1 MKRYYNEQ
9 LLNDISQRIDIV
21 DIVSETI
28 KLTRKGNRYWGLC
41 PFHEEKTSSFS
52 VTPDKNLFYCF
63 GCHAG
68 GNIFTYIMKR
78 DGLDFT
84 EAVEM
89 LAGRAGVTLELSNRN
104 RKEDGTR
111 KRVLEVNQ
119 AAAQFFNQMLLSSQN
134 KLAIDY
140 IKGRGINLDTISQ
153 FQLGYALDSWNA
165 LEEYLL
171 KKGYAQQY
179 IKMSGLIKRSS
190 NDRYY
195 DLFRKRIVFPIG
207 SYDGK
212 VVGFG
217 GRVMDDSLPKYLNT
231 PETDIYSKRKHLYGL
246 HQARETIRKENQ
258 VLLVE
263 GYMDCIKM
271 HQNGI
276 KNCVATLG
284 TAFTIEQGVLLRR
297 YAEAVIII
305 YDGDEAGQ
313 RETVRT
319 AQVLQEQD
327 LKVEIL
333 TLPSGKDP
341 DDYLE
346 LYGKE
351 EFLRYIQNNKITY
364 LEFKINKYINQAK
377 EMNFEAQKT
386 IINAV
391 KGDIN
396 ALQSEIEVDYYI
408 KNLAQKLRLE
418 QGLVYRE
425 VSSKKR
431 DVLPISKNKSSKDRD
446 NIEYGNYSL
455 EEKILAAML
464 KDPGVYAR
472 IQNTIGIDFISDP
485 GYRELISQ
493 CTHRGQLKQ
502 LVQVEDEKISST
514 AARLEFIL
522 EDIEEIDNVSIDN
535 LIRQVAMTKAK
546 RRQRILY
553 HKLDILKT
561 EGDFNSIMKFILEI
575 DTILNETRE
584 GGYR

>member
-1 MKRYYNEQ
+1 MNRYYNEQ

-41 PFHEEKTSSFS
+41 PFHQEKTPSFS
-52 VTPDKNLFYCF
+52 VAPDKNLFYCF

-68 GNIFTYIMKR
+68 GNLFTYIMKR
-78 DGLDFT
+78 DGLDFA

-89 LAGRAGVTLELSNRN
+89 LASRAGVTLELSNRS
-104 RKEDGTR
+104 RQEDGTR

-119 AAAQFFNQMLLSSQN
+119 AAAEFFNQMLLSATN
-134 KLAIDY
+134 KLALNY
-140 IKGRGINLDTISQ
+140 IKGRGINPDTISQ

-165 LEEYLL
+165 LEEYML
-171 KKGYAQQY
+171 KKGYAQEY
-179 IKMSGLIKRSS
+179 IKLSGLIKRSS
-190 NDRYY
+190 SDRYY
-195 DLFRKRIVFPIG
+195 DLFRNRIIFPIS

-212 VVGFG
+212 VVAFG
-217 GRVMDDSLPKYLNT
+217 GRVMDGSLPKYLNT

-246 HQARETIRKENQ
+246 YQARDSIRKENQ

-276 KNCVATLG
+276 RNCVATLG
-284 TAFTIEQGVLLRR
+284 TAFTSEQGILLRR
-297 YAEAVIII
+297 YAEKVIII

-313 RETVRT
+313 RETLRT

-333 TLPSGKDP
+333 TLPAGKDP

-346 LYGKE
+346 LHGKE
-351 EFLRYIQNNKITY
+351 EFLHYIQNNKVTY
-364 LEFKINKYINQAK
+364 LEFKINRYINQAQ

-386 IINAV
+386 IINEV

-396 ALQSEIEVDYYI
+396 ALKSEIEADYYI
-408 KNLAQKLRLE
+408 KSLARKLRLE

-425 VSSKKR
+425 ISSKKR
-431 DVLPISKNKSSKDRD
+431 GILPISKNKSSKDRD

-472 IQNTIGIDFISDP
+472 IKNTIGTDFISDP
-485 GYRELISQ
+485 GYRELISH

-502 LVQVEDEKISST
+502 WIQVEDEKISST

-522 EDIEEIDNVSIDN
+522 EDIEEADTVKIDNF
-535 LIRQVAMTKAK
+535 IRRVAMTKAK
-546 RRQRILY
+546 RRQQILY

>member
-1 MKRYYNEQ
+1 MKRYYDEQ
-9 LLNDISQRIDIV
+9 LLNDISRRMDIV
-21 DIVSETI
+21 DIVSETV
-28 KLTRKGNRYWGLC
+28 KLTRKGNRHWGLC
-41 PFHEEKTSSFS
+41 PFHQEKTPSFS
-52 VTPDKNLFYCF
+52 VAPDKNLFYCF
-63 GCHAG
+63 GCHTG

-78 DGLDFT
+78 DGLDFA

-89 LAGRAGVTLELSNRN
+89 LAGRAGVALKQSNQSRQV
-104 RKEDGTR
+104 DGTR

-119 AAAQFFNQMLLSSQN
+119 KAAQFYHQMLFSAQN
-134 KLAIDY
+134 KPALDY
-140 IKGRGINLDTISQ
+140 LQARGINQDTMSQ

-171 KKGYAQQY
+171 KKGYADRY
-179 IKMSGLIKRSS
+179 VKMSGLIKRSKNS
-190 NDRYY
+190 DRYY
-195 DLFRKRIVFPIG
+195 DLMRKRIIFPIS
-207 SYDGK
+207 SYDGT

-231 PETDIYSKRKHLYGL
+231 PETDIYSKRQHLYGL
-246 HQARETIRKENQ
+246 YQARETIRKENR

-276 KNCVATLG
+276 RNCVATLG
-284 TAFTIEQGVLLRR
+284 TALTSEQGILIRR
-297 YAEAVIII
+297 YAQAVIII

-313 RETVRT
+313 RQTLRA

-327 LKVEIL
+327 LQVEIL
-333 TLPSGKDP
+333 TLPAGKDP

-351 EFLRYIQNNKITY
+351 EFLHHIQNNKVNY
-364 LEFKINKYINQAK
+364 LEFKINRYINQAQ
-377 EMNFEAQKT
+377 EMNLEVQKN

-391 KGDIN
+391 KSDIN
-396 ALQSEIEVDYYI
+396 ALKSEIEIDYYV
-408 KNLAQKLRLE
+408 KTLAQKLRLE

-425 VSSKKR
+425 IRSKKR
-431 DVLPISKNKSSKDRD
+431 ENLPIAKNKSIKDRD

-464 KDPGVYAR
+464 KNPRVFAK
-472 IQNTIGIDFISDP
+472 IQNTIGTDFISDP
-485 GYRELISQ
+485 GYKELISN
-493 CTHRGQLKQ
+493 CTHFGQLKQ
-502 LVQVEDEKISST
+502 FTQAEDELSST
-514 AARLEFIL
+514 AARLEFIM
-522 EDIEEIDNVSIDN
+522 EDIEEVDQIKIDNF
-535 LIRQVAMTKAK
+535 IRQVAMTKAK
-546 RRQRILY
+546 RRQRRLY

-561 EGDFNSIMKFILEI
+561 EGDFSSIMKFILEI